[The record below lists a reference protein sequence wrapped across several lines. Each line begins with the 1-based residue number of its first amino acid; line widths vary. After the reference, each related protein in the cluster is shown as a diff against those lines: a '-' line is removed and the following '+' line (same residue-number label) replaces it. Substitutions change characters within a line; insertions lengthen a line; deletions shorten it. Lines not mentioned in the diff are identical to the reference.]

1 MIIDPSMYIIDLPI
15 PMDNSMSEGMGS
27 CSRLGRSRLPQHG
40 QRVNVGAYQHPFS
53 GVGLE
58 FAPLL
63 APPHVEITLH
73 ETGYWAA
80 NYGWDYPNVF
90 SPFWRI
96 LYDYEPGHFVDFD
109 HRRVALSPDYLLVI
123 PDHQRHSCSGDSPV
137 PSLWFLFSCPWSIA
151 SGTELPL
158 RIPLDRILRILI
170 REFPKLFQA
179 SSGDCKQRIQRLSL
193 ALITYVLGDSRIP
206 RRPELPA
213 DIASVVQA
221 IDQRPEH
228 SWKNTHLAAMAGKS
242 TAGFIRAFRRWVG
255 ETPIHFVLQ
264 TRIRKACQLLLDPDL
279 SMDTIARITGFSDRY
294 HFGHV
299 FKKQTG
305 LTPAKYR
312 KQHLIPVSPPR
323 AVPGGREGEAAAEM

>member
-1 MIIDPSMYIIDLPI
+1 
-15 PMDNSMSEGMGS
+15 MSEGIGS
-27 CSRLGRSRLPQHG
+27 RSRVGRSQLPQHG
-40 QRVNVGAYQHPFS
+40 QRVNVGAYQQPFS
-53 GVGLE
+53 GVGME

-63 APPHVEITLH
+63 APADVQLTLH
-73 ETGYWAA
+73 ETGYWSA

-96 LYDYEPGHFVDFD
+96 LYDFQPGHFVDFD

-123 PDHQRHSCSGDSPV
+123 PDHQRHSCSGDAPV
-137 PSLWFLFSCPWSIA
+137 PSLWFLFSCPWSLA

-158 RIPLDRILRILI
+158 RIPLDRILRILV
-170 REFPKLFQA
+170 REFPKLFPA
-179 SSGDCKQRIQRLSL
+179 SSADCKQRIQRLSL

-206 RRPELPA
+206 RRLELPA

-221 IDQRPEH
+221 IDDRPEH
-228 SWKNTHLAAMAGKS
+228 SWKTAQLAAMAGMS
-242 TAGFIRAFRRWVG
+242 TAGFIRTFRRWVG

-279 SMDTIARITGFSDRY
+279 SIDTIARLTGFSDRY
-294 HFGHV
+294 HFGRV

-312 KQHLIPVSPPR
+312 KQHLIPVYPAG
-323 AVPGGREGEAAAEM
+323 AVSDGPENEAVVEM